1 MVFSVKKLKNHKGI
15 GYFLVTFG
23 IINILYF
30 ISCFIAFSRFVN
42 FSEFFVILGIVCVIL
57 GIYKIRFHEN
67 NFNKVVKRFLTALKV
82 FIFIIVISF
91 IFVEGCIFVSANES
105 HNRKP
110 DYIMILG
117 GGISGKNMLLVQL
130 QRTQEALKYIKQ
142 NPGIKVI
149 ASGGQGSGED
159 ISEAEAMRIYLVQH
173 GVKNEDIIKEEKS
186 KNTLGNMKYT
196 REILKKI
203 DGRENIQLA
212 VVTSNFHVFRA
223 KFLAKRY
230 GFQVEGVPAPV
241 NYLLLPNYCVREYF
255 GVVKSFIFDR

>member
-1 MVFSVKKLKNHKGI
+1 MKNLKNHKGR

-23 IINILYF
+23 IISILYF
-30 ISCFIAFSRFVN
+30 IICFIVFNKFVN
-42 FSEFFVILGIVCVIL
+42 FSQFFIILGTACVIL
-57 GIYKIRFHEN
+57 GAYKIRFHKDN
-67 NFNKVVKRFLTALKV
+67 SNKLIGKLLKVLKV
-82 FIFIIVISF
+82 FICIIVISF
-91 IFVEGCIFVSANES
+91 IFVEGCIFVSANAS
-105 HNRKP
+105 HNKKP

-149 ASGGQGSGED
+149 ASGGQGRGED

-186 KNTLGNMKYT
+186 KNTVGNMKYT

-203 DGRENIQLA
+203 DGRKTIQLA

-230 GFQVEGVPAPV
+230 GFQVEGIPAPV
-241 NYLLLPNYCVREYF
+241 NYLLLPNYCVREYL